1 MARLT
6 TGDTKMFAKTK
17 TALSVAMVLAAVGT
31 ASLAWAGGQNDGD
44 SGLGGFVIRGSTDG
58 VNPVY
63 HQDEFGSTGKA
74 YGYAV
79 SPSQKHRP
87 SHDRR

>member
-1 MARLT
+1 
-6 TGDTKMFAKTK
+6 MFNKTK
-17 TALSVAMVLAAVGT
+17 VALSVAMVLGALGT
-31 ASLAWAGGQNDGD
+31 GSVAWAGSDNDAD
-44 SGLGGFVIRGSTDG
+44 SGQGGFVIRGSTDG

-63 HQDEFGSTGKA
+63 HQDIFGNAGKA

>member
-1 MARLT
+1 
-6 TGDTKMFAKTK
+6 MFTKTK
-17 TALSVAMVLAAVGT
+17 VALSVAMVLGALGT
-31 ASLAWAGGQNDGD
+31 ASAAWAGSKDDDG
-44 SGLGGFVIRGSTDG
+44 SGGGGFVIRGSTDG

-63 HQDEFGSTGKA
+63 HRDIFGDAGKA

-79 SPSQKHRP
+79 LPSQKHRP

>member
-1 MARLT
+1 MFTR
-6 TGDTKMFAKTK
+6 TKI
-17 TALSVAMVLAAVGT
+17 ALSAAMVLGALGT
-31 ASLAWAGGQNDGD
+31 ASAAWAGSDNDGD

-63 HQDEFGSTGKA
+63 HQDVFGNAGKA

-79 SPSQKHRP
+79 LPSQKHAP
-87 SHDRR
+87 SHGRR